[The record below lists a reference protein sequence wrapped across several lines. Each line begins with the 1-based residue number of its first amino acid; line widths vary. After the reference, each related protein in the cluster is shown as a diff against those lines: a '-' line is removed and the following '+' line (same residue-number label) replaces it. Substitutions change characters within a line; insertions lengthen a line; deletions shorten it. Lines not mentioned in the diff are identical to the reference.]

1 MSTRHVPLT
10 TRRPRR
16 WIRAA
21 IAVLLLAAVAAL
33 VRPSAVLAGTYTV
46 HACQTPTGIYTGMA
60 GWTSAAS
67 VAPQGEA
74 AGTATACTDQS
85 RTFSLSFGPDLL
97 SVSPNRSVSWT
108 FAAPPFTQ
116 ISSFSLF
123 RTLQLGWPVVTNRYG
138 RAYLYDVWHDDDVAE
153 NQVEYALP
161 PYGED
166 TAGIEFPPSVAQQG
180 VSWNSLHVRLSCW
193 AVMGS
198 YDCGPFPAQVTI
210 SRAAVGLSDEL
221 APDGL
226 VTGGS
231 LAGSDPVRGTG
242 DLAIHAYDAGGGVYR
257 VALAVD
263 GDEVSRQVLADAGG
277 TCGDVDPGNADAHEF
292 AAAEP
297 CPPNVDG
304 TVHFDTATLRD
315 GTHDIRASVEDA
327 AGNESVV
334 YDGTVETHNAPI
346 NSAAPDLSGQASV
359 GGQLTAAPGQWDGA
373 PTGYDHRWLR
383 CDADGASCDPVAG
396 AAGTQY
402 TLTEADA
409 YHRMRVEVTAA
420 NDSGASSAQSAPSAL
435 VADAAGNTAP
445 QPPTAPGTGGGG
457 TGGGT
462 GGDGGTGGSTSPT
475 PPPGGIQGV
484 QNPLADV
491 AGHVANG
498 SDATAHAHLSV
509 AFQRADGGTV
519 RRVVLRPGRRASIVG
534 RLVDGSGA
542 GIGGA
547 RLGAAWRIAGR
558 RWVARPG
565 VRTDPD
571 GRFVYTLPA
580 GPSRDVRFTYF
591 PYSDSRAVELSNVV
605 RADAL
610 APLSIRADRRH
621 VTGARVVRLSGRVGG
636 GAIPRGGLLVTLEGW
651 QRGWGWRVFRTV
663 RTDRSGRWSTSYR
676 FRLASGRFGFRV
688 LVPHQGTFP
697 YATSR
702 SAGVFVVVS

>member
-1 MSTRHVPLT
+1 MPTRHVPVT

-16 WIRAA
+16 WMRVA
-21 IAVLLLAAVAAL
+21 IAALLLAAAAAL
-33 VRPSAVLAGTYTV
+33 VRPPAVLAGTYTV

-60 GWTSAAS
+60 GWTSDASAALAGYDAGSSTPCASAAS
-67 VAPQGEA
+67 PASLQYGATSLSVRAGTWRSLDFVAP
-74 AGTATACTDQS
+74 
-85 RTFSLSFGPDLL
+85 
-97 SVSPNRSVSWT
+97 PN
-108 FAAPPFTQ
+108 TQ
-116 ISSFSLF
+116 ISGYDISRAFN
-123 RTLQLGWPVVTNRYG
+123 LGWPVISGVANRSYV
-138 RAYLYDVWHDDDVAE
+138 LEIWHDDDANAGVLDFKNPPVAG
-153 NQVEYALP
+153 QTLTQQLP
-161 PYGED
+161 SDVSGD
-166 TAGIEFPPSVAQQG
+166 GVA
-180 VSWNSLHVRLSCW
+180 WNSLHIRLSCW

-210 SRAAVGLSDEL
+210 SRAAVGLSDEM

-226 VTGGS
+226 ATGGS
-231 LAGSDPVRGTG
+231 LMGTDPVRGSG
-242 DLAIHAYDAGGGVYR
+242 DLSIHAYDAGGGVYR

-263 GDEVSRQVLADAGG
+263 GDEVSRQVLDDAGG
-277 TCGDVDPGNADAHEF
+277 TCGDVDPGNADPHEF
-292 AAAEP
+292 AAAQP
-297 CPPNVDG
+297 CPPDMSG
-304 TVHFDTATLRD
+304 TVHFDTAALRD
-315 GTHDIRASVEDA
+315 GTHDVRVTVEDA

-334 YDGTVETHNAPI
+334 YQGTVETHNAPI
-346 NSAAPDLSGQASV
+346 NSAAPVLSGQASV
-359 GGQLTAAPGQWDGA
+359 GGQLTSAPGQWDGA

-383 CDADGASCDPVAG
+383 CDADGATCDPVAG
-396 AAGTQY
+396 AAGAQY
-402 TLTEADA
+402 TLTDADA

-420 NDSGASSAQSAPSAL
+420 NGSGASSAQSAPSAL
-435 VADAAGNTAP
+435 VADAAGHTAP
-445 QPPTAPGTGGGG
+445 QPPTTPGTGGGGG

-462 GGDGGTGGSTSPT
+462 GASPT
-475 PPPGGIQGV
+475 PAPGGIQGV
-484 QNPLADV
+484 ENPLGALP
-491 AGHVANG
+491 GHVANG
-498 SDATAHAHLSV
+498 TDATAHAHLSV
-509 AFQRADGGTV
+509 AFQRADGGTA
-519 RRVVLRPGRRASIVG
+519 RRIVLRLGRRASIVG

-621 VTGARVVRLSGRVGG
+621 VSGARVVRLSGRVGG

-651 QRGWGWRVFRTV
+651 QRGWGWRAFRTV
-663 RTDRSGRWSTSYR
+663 RTDRAGRWSTRYR
-676 FRLASGRFGFRV
+676 FRLASGRFGFRA

-702 SAGVFVVVS
+702 SAGVFVLVS